1 MTIHSAKGLE
11 FPYVFLIGMEE
22 GVFPS
27 EMSKY
32 SEADLEEERRLA
44 YVGITRAKK
53 ELYISNSVTRMLYG
67 RTQRNEPSRFL
78 REIEPEYIEETRSP
92 VLEQRSRLGG
102 WGSSC
107 SDTVPGGASGY
118 SGPSGWGRSAGGYGS
133 GGYGS
138 RSGGGYLNR
147 EYNAGERSGF
157 GSGYAGRGTSSSGYG
172 AAYGNSSTQPKV
184 RSGGFGAGYSGT
196 GTAKKPIS
204 LPVHRRQRRRPQ
216 APSTTSRATSWSTR
230 SLAGAPCSRS
240 SLRPETRSWRSTL
253 KRSASKRPWPILRR

>member
-67 RTQRNEPSRFL
+67 RTQRNERSRFL

-92 VLEQRSRLGG
+92 
-102 WGSSC
+102 
-107 SDTVPGGASGY
+107 
-118 SGPSGWGRSAGGYGS
+118 SGWGRAASGHGS
-133 GGYGS
+133 GYGS
-138 RSGGGYLNR
+138 RSGYLNK
-147 EYNAGERSGF
+147 EYNAPMSNNRGFGSDYAGRGSASSGHVGCSSGSGSSGF
-157 GSGYAGRGTSSSGYG
+157 GSGYGRPAAPKAPVRPAGGGVTSSPRPAAASTGPKHYEPGDIVEHKVFGRGKVLKVKP
-172 AAYGNSSTQPKV
+172 AAGDQIVEISFEKV
-184 RSGGFGAGYSGT
+184 GV
-196 GTAKKPIS
+196 KKTMANF
-204 LPVHRRQRRRPQ
+204 
-216 APSTTSRATSWSTR
+216 APLVKITT
-230 SLAGAPCSRS
+230 
-240 SLRPETRSWRSTL
+240 EE
-253 KRSASKRPWPILRR
+253 